1 MFLPCSCLP
10 ALAGNILWASVLSC
24 LIIAWV
30 ATWLGS
36 LGGVDAYRLLRDP
49 QDLQQAAVTW
59 LAWTAPY
66 VCGTLL
72 TYALAPPLMTKRWVG
87 RAAGFVDMQL
97 WGGMQAESQLMAGRW
112 SCWLACL
119 AVCPALAC

>member
-1 MFLPCSCLP
+1 MRAFLP
-10 ALAGNILWASVLSC
+10 AGNILWASVLSC

-49 QDLQQAAVTW
+49 QDLQQSAATW

-66 VCGTLL
+66 VGGTLL
-72 TYALAPPLMTKRWVG
+72 TYAVAPPLMTKRWVG
-87 RAAGFVDMQL
+87 GRWVGGRA
-97 WGGMQAESQLMAGRW
+97 GGRADGWAGRW
-112 SCWLACL
+112 VGGRCRG
-119 AVCPALAC
+119 